1 MFRALKSRRRLYAI
15 LAIAALLFARGAVA
29 AHACSAVSQPGGGA
43 HVVVVPQPEATASV
57 HHGCEQIEDAVESS
71 AVCHA
76 SCLHDVQAI
85 DPAKLPV
92 AAADAPALLTL
103 APAAAPAP
111 VSRFVRER
119 FLLAGRAEPPPLVR
133 NCSLLL

>member
-1 MFRALKSRRRLYAI
+1 MFRTLRSNRRLYAI

-29 AHACSAVSQPGGGA
+29 AHACSAVGA
-43 HVVVVPQPEATASV
+43 SMAPHMAAPVSEPIPSVP
-57 HHGCEQIEDAVESS
+57 HHCEQVEDKVESS

-76 SCLHDVQAI
+76 SCLHDVQAT

-92 AAADAPALLTL
+92 AAADAPVLLIVSPL
-103 APAAAPAP
+103 AAPAP
-111 VSRFVRER
+111 VTRFVRER
-119 FLLAGRAEPPPLVR
+119 LLLAGRAEPPPLVR